1 MSLES
6 AVLAR
11 AVRKRIVAH
20 SLRVART
27 RPCSA
32 RRIGCFATAM
42 VLCAAIVAA
51 EPIAVA
57 VVDRDLEIPL
67 EGVVVRD
74 PATGVQVV
82 TDFDGLAVLDT
93 EIPPSGRVVVEFS
106 LIGYEPTRLL
116 VRPEDRAQT
125 VVVEMVIQ
133 GLLIA
138 DELVVEAPSIG
149 TSDAQTGVS
158 VVAERELIKTTAMIG
173 PIEDVM
179 NTVKVLPGVTYAGSF
194 NSFLSV
200 RGGDPGGLTHVQDGL
215 VIKFPYH
222 WGGGVSIFNPHMVE
236 SVKLSAGIFPVRY
249 GQATSGLMDVAS
261 VNPTEGF
268 RWSFAQSTSTLEGYV
283 QVPLGEEERSGL
295 LLGTRLTNY
304 DLVFAMTGS
313 ILEDQGI
320 TFSRVPYIYSAYG
333 RFFSRPDDRTRIFVN
348 TFLGTDGIGV
358 AAVDPDI
365 DTSTEISDSFDF
377 FWENRVGFVGSG
389 VSRLVGDRLLV
400 EALFGYEDWTATT
413 DAELGEQGTRM
424 YSDDFIA
431 TFGSGLGLS
440 SGDTFSVDARSD
452 FVSEVTLRHLQGRLD
467 SDYQLSER
475 SIIQTG
481 GGAFVSLTSFDAD
494 GEIWAFVFDETGEAS
509 YRRVDFDDAAPDN
522 RSAVSFAYTNWIHTI
537 RPDRLEAELGV
548 RVDHGIFYGDGYSIN
563 TMPTPGPRALLRYM
577 PEAPRLAPTVTWTLG
592 TGLFSKFPFD
602 SSFLSEDNDV
612 DDFEIGSEK
621 NLMGVLGWQGI
632 WDNGVRFQ
640 IEGYYKYV
648 FDRFYV
654 NQAIVSE
661 TDTSVEY
668 EQRIYR
674 DGIGHVGGFDFLLD
688 RRTSRNWDGMLSYS
702 FVYAR
707 YRNPEDDDAE
717 PLFDSDPRGRWYY
730 PSFHRF
736 HSVNLIVN
744 YRPTTWMTVTTKL
757 TFATGAPTP
766 RFGDA
771 QMIAATIVN
780 EDGSQTIAEMYTRSE
795 SYSDGSRDA
804 WVLPLDVRVAFH
816 WYREGSRRYN
826 EVYLGV
832 QDALSPIL
840 ARYGPDNGEVD
851 TDRYTGEDSTE
862 ASQQGVDFPII
873 SIGFRLSF

>member
-1 MSLES
+1 MSLEYAAPPGAAKKS
-6 AVLAR
+6 TTAR
-11 AVRKRIVAH
+11 CRGASRVRTVGLLRVIYIVAG
-20 SLRVART
+20 VV
-27 RPCSA
+27 
-32 RRIGCFATAM
+32 M
-42 VLCAAIVAA
+42 CALPLAA
-51 EPIAVA
+51 EPIAVE

-82 TDFDGLAVLDT
+82 TDVGGLAVLDT
-93 EIPPSGRVVVEFS
+93 AIPPSGRVVVEFS
-106 LIGYEPTRLL
+106 LVGYEPTRLL
-116 VRPEDRAQT
+116 VREEDREER

-133 GLLIA
+133 GLLVA

-149 TSDAQTGVS
+149 SSDAETGVS

-179 NTVKVLPGVTYAGSF
+179 NTVKILPGVTYAGSF

-236 SVKLSAGIFPVRY
+236 SVKLSAGVFPVRY
-249 GQATSGLMDVAS
+249 GQATSGLMDVTS
-261 VNPTEGF
+261 VNPTEGL

-283 QVPLGEEERSGL
+283 QVPLGEDERSGL
-295 LLGTRLTNY
+295 LVGTRLTNY

-313 ILEDQGI
+313 VLEDQGI
-320 TFSRVPYIYSAYG
+320 TFSRIPYIYSAYG
-333 RFFSRPDDRTRIFVN
+333 RFFSRPNDRTRFFVN
-348 TFLGTDGIGV
+348 TFLGADGIGV

-365 DTSTEISDSFDF
+365 DTSTEISDEFDF
-377 FWENRVGFVGSG
+377 FWENRVGFVGTG

-400 EALFGYEDWTATT
+400 EALAGYEDWTATT
-413 DAELGEQGTRM
+413 DAELGERGTRL

-431 TFGSGLGLS
+431 TFGSDFGLS
-440 SGDTFSVDARSD
+440 PGDTFSVDARSD
-452 FVSEVTLRHLQGRLD
+452 FVSDVTLRHLQGRLD

-475 SIIQTG
+475 SILQTG
-481 GGAFVSLTSFDAD
+481 GGAFLSLSSFDSD
-494 GEIWAFVFDETGEAS
+494 GEIWGFVFDETGEAS
-509 YRRVDFDDAAPDN
+509 YRRIDFDDAAPDN
-522 RSAVSFAYTNWIHTI
+522 RSVVSFAYTNWIHTI
-537 RPDRLEAELGV
+537 RPEVWEAEMGV
-548 RVDHGIFYGDGYSIN
+548 RVDHGVFYGDGYSVN
-563 TMPTPGPRALLRYM
+563 TMPTPGPRALVRYT
-577 PEAPRLAPTVTWTLG
+577 PPTPRLAPAVTWTLG
-592 TGLFSKFPFD
+592 TGLFSKFPFS
-602 SSFLSEDNDV
+602 SSFLAEDNDV
-612 DDFEIGSEK
+612 DDFDIGSEK
-621 NLMGVLGWQGI
+621 NLMGVLGWQGV
-632 WDNGVRFQ
+632 WENGVRFQ
-640 IEGYYKYV
+640 IESYYKYV

-654 NQAIVSE
+654 NQVVASE
-661 TDTSVEY
+661 TDTSIEY

-707 YRNPEDDDAE
+707 YRNPREDDGE

-736 HSVNLIVN
+736 HSVNLLVN
-744 YRPTTWMTVTTKL
+744 YKPTTWMTVTTKL
-757 TFATGAPTP
+757 SFATGAPTP

-771 QMIAATIVN
+771 QMIAARIVN
-780 EDGSQTIAEMYTRSE
+780 DDGSETIAEMYTRSE

-851 TDRYTGEDSTE
+851 TDRYTGEDSSE
-862 ASQQGVDFPII
+862 ASQSGADFPII